1 MYHWSPLN
9 STKRMNELKLL
20 LSYRE
25 LITQLSNEDGNTDV
39 HLFLQSLYLKLIF
52 QPDETQHI

>member
-1 MYHWSPLN
+1 MI
-9 STKRMNELKLL
+9 TGVNELKLL

-25 LITQLSNEDGNTDV
+25 LITQLLNEDGNTDV
-39 HLFLQSLYLKLIF
+39 YLFLQSLYLNLIF